1 MGSIPG
7 AGAGPGEPPG
17 AGTGTGLPPD
27 DCSPGGG
34 GAAGPGSRGGALS
47 GGAGVTVPPSSCL
60 LLGLRVELRRVG
72 VPCFTGRKWDWR
84 DGGPGM
90 PGWGIRGGTA
100 SGGASV
106 PTPALIVGGAVT
118 GRSAAGEPA
127 SRAIGGAVTGRPA
140 VAGRVP
146 ASCAVGGAV
155 TGRPAVGGRAG
166 RLAVGGRVPASRAV
180 GGAVGATGGAVAGI
194 PATAAGTVMG
204 RPAVGA
210 PVVGAGLPS
219 GESRSCPGQP
229 RAYVSQQYC
238 FLAADQRVHNPAKSW
253 SQSNDLWE
261 TSTSA
266 GTEVLAAWPPAPFS
280 AVGSAPFASD
290 GPGCKRLCT
299 EK

>member
-106 PTPALIVGGAVT
+106 PTPALIV
-118 GRSAAGEPA
+118 
-127 SRAIGGAVTGRPA
+127 GGAVTGRPA